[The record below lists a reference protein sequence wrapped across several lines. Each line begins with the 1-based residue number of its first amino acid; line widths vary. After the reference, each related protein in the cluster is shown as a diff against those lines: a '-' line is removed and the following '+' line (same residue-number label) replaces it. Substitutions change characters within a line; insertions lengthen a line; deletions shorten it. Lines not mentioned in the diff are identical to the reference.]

1 MIRHSPAPVLERLS
15 AIRDRS
21 IDLVAPL
28 EPEDLMLQGMADASP
43 PKWHLAHT
51 TWFFDT
57 FLLQPN
63 RPNWQPLPEGWGV
76 LFNSYYEAAGPRHP
90 RPQRGLLS
98 RPTIAE
104 VLQWRERV
112 DQELQSWL
120 LEGMNHEQAQLL
132 ELGLQHEQ
140 QHQELLL
147 MDLLDGFSRNPLAP
161 SYAPD
166 APAPP
171 AQGRSGHW
179 LELESGLISIGVEP
193 GDSVFHFD
201 NETPRQTV
209 WLDACALAD
218 RLVTNAEFE
227 AFMAAGGYQKPHL
240 WMSEGWSLVQ
250 ENGWAAPRY
259 WRADGM
265 EFSLR
270 GLQSREA
277 EAPVRHLSWFEADAY
292 ARWAGARLPTEA
304 EWEQAARQYPAAAAD
319 WFDSLWQWT
328 ASPYT
333 PYRGF
338 KPAAGAV
345 GEYNGKFM
353 SSQMVL
359 RGSSFLTPAGHGRL
373 SYRNFFGPQCRWQ
386 AAGIRLAV
394 DR

>member
-1 MIRHSPAPVLERLS
+1 MIRHSPALVLERLRS
-15 AIRDRS
+15 IRDRS
-21 IDLVAPL
+21 IDLVTPL

-63 RPNWQPLPEGWGV
+63 RPHWQPIQEGWGE

-104 VLQWRERV
+104 VLHWRERV

-161 SYAPD
+161 SYGVD
-166 APAPP
+166 APRPA
-171 AQGRSGHW
+171 AQGSSGQW

-193 GDSVFHFD
+193 GDPEFHFD

-227 AFMAAGGYQKPHL
+227 AFIADGGYRQPQL
-240 WMSEGWSLVQ
+240 WMAEGWSLVQ

-270 GLQSREA
+270 GLQPREA
-277 EAPVRHLSWFEADAY
+277 KAPVRHLSWFEADAY

-304 EWEQAARQYPAAAAD
+304 EWEQAARQWPDAAD
-319 WFDSLWQWT
+319 WFGSLWQWT

-359 RGSSFLTPAGHGRL
+359 RGSCFLSPPGHSRL

>member
-1 MIRHSPAPVLERLS
+1 
-15 AIRDRS
+15 
-21 IDLVAPL
+21 
-28 EPEDLMLQGMADASP
+28 ML
-43 PKWHLAHT
+43 H
-51 TWFFDT
+51 
-57 FLLQPN
+57 
-63 RPNWQPLPEGWGV
+63 
-76 LFNSYYEAAGPRHP
+76 
-90 RPQRGLLS
+90 
-98 RPTIAE
+98 
-104 VLQWRERV
+104 WRERV
-112 DQELQSWL
+112 DQELHSWL

-161 SYAPD
+161 SYDNHAPT
-166 APAPP
+166 PP
-171 AQGRSGHW
+171 AQGRSGQW

-193 GDSVFHFD
+193 GDPEFHFD
-201 NETPRQTV
+201 NETPCKRV

-227 AFMAAGGYQKPHL
+227 AFIADGGYRQPQL
-240 WMSEGWSLVQ
+240 WMAEGWSLVQ
-250 ENGWAAPRY
+250 ENGWTTPHY

-270 GLQSREA
+270 GLQPREA

-304 EWEQAARQYPAAAAD
+304 EWEQAARQWPDAAD

-359 RGSSFLTPAGHGRL
+359 RGSCFLSPPGHSRL